1 MKIKVTSTKKMT
13 TKAWEEEGQPQWW
26 VKCKEA
32 PGMSAE
38 IVDWGKFPPTPGCDY
53 LEVVINVDIRTKY
66 VDIGCGKNYN
76 TRVRENDIRVS
87 QIKTNGGRR

>member
-13 TKAWEEEGQPQWW
+13 TKAWEEEGQPIWW

-38 IVDWGKFPPTPGCDY
+38 IVDWGRLPSTPGCEY
-53 LEVVINVDIRTKY
+53 LEVVINVDARTKFI
-66 VDIGCGKNYN
+66 DIGCGKNQL
-76 TRVRENDIRVS
+76 TRVRENDIKITP
-87 QIKTNGGRR
+87 IKPPGGRR